1 MNNSSYPHLKPLV
14 IFLFFSLTKLYYRY
28 VKFSSIFFFLIS
40 FPRRRESSIITFMS
54 VSKNEEN
61 LRPKLLKDYIGQE
74 NIVKTLKLF
83 IDAVIKRGK
92 PSEHILFYGPPGI
105 GKTTLAYIV
114 ANELKGE
121 IKVTSGAT
129 ITKTGDLAAILTNL
143 KDNDVLFIDEIHRL
157 PKPVEEMLYPV
168 MEEYSLDIIIGQGP
182 SARTVRLPIPRIT
195 IIGAT
200 TRLALLSAPLRDRF
214 GLLLRIDYYKN
225 PEIEKIVIRS
235 SKILNIPIT
244 AKAASQIAL
253 RSRKTPRLANRILKR
268 ARDIF
273 EVDKHIEINEKLLE
287 KLFDLLE
294 IDEIG
299 LTDIDKQYL
308 EILGKKFNNTA
319 VGVETIA
326 SSISEDKRTVE
337 EFIEPYLLRLGFIK
351 KTSKGRLLTQKALS
365 HLKINKIEQ
374 GKLL

>member
-1 MNNSSYPHLKPLV
+1 MV
-14 IFLFFSLTKLYYRY
+14 I
-28 VKFSSIFFFLIS
+28 
-40 FPRRRESSIITFMS
+40 
-54 VSKNEEN
+54 SKNENN
-61 LRPKLLKDYIGQE
+61 LRPQLLKDYIGQE
-74 NIVKTLKLF
+74 NVSKTLKMF
-83 IDAVIKRGK
+83 IDAVNKRGK

-121 IKVTSGAT
+121 MKVTSGAT

-182 SARTVRLPIPRIT
+182 SARTVRLPVPRIT
-195 IIGAT
+195 IVGAT
-200 TRLALLSAPLRDRF
+200 TKLALLSAPLRDRF
-214 GLLLRIDYYKN
+214 GLLLRIDFYN
-225 PEIEKIVIRS
+225 LSEIEKIIIRS
-235 SKILNIPIT
+235 SRILKIPVT
-244 AKAASQIAL
+244 PEAAHEIAL

-268 ARDIF
+268 ARDVF
-273 EVDKHIEINEKLLE
+273 EVDKHKIIDKKLLD
-287 KLFDLLE
+287 KLFSLLE

-308 EILGKKFNNTA
+308 EILGKKFNNNPI
-319 VGVETIA
+319 GVETIA
-326 SSISEDKRTVE
+326 SSISEDKQTVE

-351 KTSKGRLLTQKALS
+351 KTSRGRVLTLKALQ
-365 HLKINKIEQ
+365 HLKIKGSQ
-374 GKLL
+374 L